1 MDRAFPSDAAGNRR
15 PHPRF
20 APVAHAGT
28 LVLVQAQDA
37 SEFVPD
43 RRSLS
48 ALARA
53 AAGCRGCELYENATQ
68 TVFGSG
74 PKSARFV
81 LVGEQPG
88 DVEDREGEPFVGP
101 AGRVLDRALRDA
113 GIARD
118 AVYLTNAVKH
128 FRFERAERGKRR
140 LHKRPDARHV
150 RACHP
155 WLAAELGVVEPDV
168 IVALGATAA
177 QALFGTGFRLT
188 QHRGERLPWPPAKGP
203 YCGDDATVEYARAT
217 LHPSAVLRG
226 DPDSR
231 QDRYD
236 GLVADLRLLAE

>member
-1 MDRAFPSDAAGNRR
+1 MCRLFPADAAGNRR
-15 PHPRF
+15 FGPA
-20 APVAHAGT
+20 APPGT
-28 LVLVQAQDA
+28 LLLVRAQDA
-37 SEFVPD
+37 SEFVPK

-48 ALARA
+48 SLAEA
-53 AAGCRGCELYENATQ
+53 AADCRGCELYENATQ

-88 DVEDREGEPFVGP
+88 DMEDRQGEPFVGP

-113 GIARD
+113 GVDRD
-118 AVYLTNAVKH
+118 ATYVTNAVKH

-150 RACHP
+150 LACHP
-155 WLAAELGVVEPDV
+155 WLAAELAAIKPNV

-177 QALFGTGFRLT
+177 QALFGSGFRLT

-203 YCGDDATVEYARAT
+203 YSEDDAAVDYALAT

-236 GLVADLRLLAE
+236 GLVADLRILMQ

>member
-1 MDRAFPSDAAGNRR
+1 VQTEGAGR
-15 PHPRF
+15 
-20 APVAHAGT
+20 
-28 LVLVQAQDA
+28 
-37 SEFVPD
+37 FVPA
-43 RRSLS
+43 STGVPASIGL
-48 ALARA
+48 AELARA
-53 AAGCRGCELYENATQ
+53 AAGCQRCEPYRDATQ

-74 PKSARFV
+74 PRSARFV

-88 DVEDREGEPFVGP
+88 DVEDRQGEPFVGP
-101 AGRVLDRALRDA
+101 AGRVLDRALTAA
-113 GIARD
+113 GIDRD
-118 AVYLTNAVKH
+118 DAYVTNAVKH

-155 WLAAELGVVEPDV
+155 WLAAELNAIGPRV

-177 QALFGTGFRLT
+177 QALYGSGFRLT
-188 QHRGERLPWPPAKGP
+188 QHRGERLPWPPERGP
-203 YCGDDATVEYARAT
+203 YADDETPVGFALAT

-236 GLVADLRLLAE
+236 HLVADLRLLAG